1 MAVSAVITQRLVDLD
16 RQLQSAGQG
25 QRTAL
30 CKAAAAELGLSLA
43 SLYRKLKDVQVR
55 ERAPRKRRKDSG
67 QSRLGRDEALVIS
80 TALIHSA
87 RHNAKRLYSVADAVE
102 DLRASGLIR
111 AESVDRRTG
120 EIRPMSISAISRAL
134 HSYRLHP
141 SQLLAPE
148 PVTELRSLHP
158 NHVWQIDASL
168 CVLYYLKPGAN
179 KKASGL
185 QVMDRKEFY
194 KNKPANLDRVAAD
207 RVWSYEITD
216 HYTGWIYVR
225 YVMGAE
231 SGENFCTVLI
241 EAMQERGGADM
252 LHGVPRILMMDP
264 GSANISA
271 MSKNLCCSLG
281 IEVIVHAPGAAR
293 VTGSVENARNII
305 ERKFESKLKFEPVN
319 DLDELNAQA
328 KKWRAHFNATAVHSR
343 HRRTRSELWMTI
355 RADQLIKAPTVEL
368 CRELA
373 VRAPESRKVTAK
385 LRVSF
390 GGYEYDISVV
400 PDVNV
405 NDRVLITRNPWREDA
420 VQLVTVNEQGRQVFY
435 VLPKVEKDEGG
446 YATTSPVIGQT
457 FSRQAE
463 IPAQKARKAVDQLAY
478 GVESETE
485 VQAARKAKAV
495 PFGGALK
502 PFQHIDDT
510 QLPTFMPRRGT
521 EHSLVAPI
529 VEVPLLPHVE
539 AAKRLRAQLGEAW
552 TTDSMAWLKRTHPEG
567 VPEDQLDAIANQLR
581 KPARPGLRVVGGN

>member
-1 MAVSAVITQRLVDLD
+1 
-16 RQLQSAGQG
+16 
-25 QRTAL
+25 
-30 CKAAAAELGLSLA
+30 
-43 SLYRKLKDVQVR
+43 
-55 ERAPRKRRKDSG
+55 
-67 QSRLGRDEALVIS
+67 
-80 TALIHSA
+80 
-87 RHNAKRLYSVADAVE
+87 RLYSVADAVE

-271 MSKNLCCSLG
+271 MSK
-281 IEVIVHAPGAAR
+281 
-293 VTGSVENARNII
+293 
-305 ERKFESKLKFEPVN
+305 
-319 DLDELNAQA
+319 
-328 KKWRAHFNATAVHSR
+328 
-343 HRRTRSELWMTI
+343 
-355 RADQLIKAPTVEL
+355 
-368 CRELA
+368 
-373 VRAPESRKVTAK
+373 
-385 LRVSF
+385 
-390 GGYEYDISVV
+390 
-400 PDVNV
+400 
-405 NDRVLITRNPWREDA
+405 
-420 VQLVTVNEQGRQVFY
+420 
-435 VLPKVEKDEGG
+435 
-446 YATTSPVIGQT
+446 
-457 FSRQAE
+457 
-463 IPAQKARKAVDQLAY
+463 
-478 GVESETE
+478 
-485 VQAARKAKAV
+485 
-495 PFGGALK
+495 
-502 PFQHIDDT
+502 
-510 QLPTFMPRRGT
+510 
-521 EHSLVAPI
+521 
-529 VEVPLLPHVE
+529 
-539 AAKRLRAQLGEAW
+539 
-552 TTDSMAWLKRTHPEG
+552 
-567 VPEDQLDAIANQLR
+567 
-581 KPARPGLRVVGGN
+581 

>member
-16 RQLQSAGQG
+16 RQLQSAGHG

-30 CKAAAAELGLSLA
+30 CKAAAKDLGLSLG

-55 ERAPRKRRKDSG
+55 VPSKRRRDAG
-67 QSRLGRDEALVIS
+67 QSGLARDEALVIC
-80 TALIHSA
+80 TTLIHSA
-87 RHNAKRLYSVADAVE
+87 RHTEKRLYSIADAVE

-111 AESVDRRTG
+111 AETVDKRTG

-134 HSYRLHP
+134 YRYQLHP
-141 SQLLAPE
+141 NQVLAPA

-168 CVLYYLKPGAN
+168 CVLYYLKSGPDPRTN
-179 KKASGL
+179 GL
-185 QVMDRKEFY
+185 QVMNREEFY
-194 KNKPANLDRVAAD
+194 KNKPKNLDRVAAD

-252 LHGVPRILMMDP
+252 LHGVPHILMMDP

-271 MSKNLCCSLG
+271 MSKNLCYSLG

-305 ERKFESKLKFEPVN
+305 ERKFESKLRFEPVN
-319 DLDELNAQA
+319 DLDELNAKA

-343 HRRTRSELWMTI
+343 HKRTRSDLWMTI
-355 RADQLIKAPTVEL
+355 QADQLIKAPSVEL

-373 VRAPESRKVTAK
+373 VKAPEYRKVTPK

-390 GGYEYDISVV
+390 GGREYDISVV

-405 NDRVLITRNPWREDA
+405 NDRVLIARNPWREDA
-420 VQLVTVNEQGRQVFY
+420 VQLVTVNSEGRQVFY
-435 VLPKVEKDEGG
+435 VLPLIEKDAAG
-446 YATTSPVIGQT
+446 YSVNAPVVGQQFNNPRET
-457 FSRQAE
+457 
-463 IPAQKARKAVDQLAY
+463 PAQKARKAVDQLAF
-478 GVESETE
+478 GVESEAE
-485 VQAARKAKAV
+485 VKAARKAKAV
-495 PFGGALK
+495 PFGGKFK
-502 PFQHIDDT
+502 PFQRH
-510 QLPTFMPRRGT
+510 
-521 EHSLVAPI
+521 
-529 VEVPLLPHVE
+529 
-539 AAKRLRAQLGEAW
+539 
-552 TTDSMAWLKRTHPEG
+552 
-567 VPEDQLDAIANQLR
+567 
-581 KPARPGLRVVGGN
+581 